1 MPPIETMEMHQRAV
15 LWEMSGYDTYGQ
27 PTVPSTPVE
36 ISVRW
41 EWKHEE
47 EKTTDK
53 YEVLLDAIV
62 VVDREI
68 AEGSNM
74 WLGTVSDWYGTG
86 SAGDDSE
93 VLQVKFY
100 NEVPDL
106 KDRYIRRT
114 VGLSFFRDTPAT

>member
-27 PTVPSTPVE
+27 PTVSSTPIE

-74 WLGTVSDWYGTG
+74 WLGTLSDWYGTG